1 MSSRT
6 CAKPACSVSAS
17 ATMVY
22 DHASSTVL
30 LASLNPEAHPMHYDL
45 CTHHADAF
53 RVPIG
58 WTLEDHRVRHLT
70 SIAS

>member
-1 MSSRT
+1 
-6 CAKPACSVSAS
+6 
-17 ATMVY
+17 MVY